1 MVRKLNVLV
10 AALAVILM
18 TVMTAGPASAQ
29 DAKAVLQAASKAMGN
44 PKSVQITG
52 TGWNAAVG
60 QSFTQ
65 EEDWPRF
72 EVTRYVRTIDY
83 DAGTSREE
91 FTRRQ
96 GNNPPR
102 GGGGTPLQG
111 EQQQVFMTS
120 GNYAWNMQDGKPV
133 PQPGQYLAGVTV
145 AEFRRLD
152 ILLTPHGF
160 LRAAMAAPNPTAI
173 SLTLGSPTGAVTPN
187 GKQTLVSFTAMG
199 KYKVVGT
206 FDDQNLLALVHTWV
220 PNPVYGDMLYEL
232 RYLNYKDY
240 GGVKYPTVLHIHQG
254 DPRLMVAHNSMEI
267 TLSNVQP
274 NVTVPAM
281 PVPAEAQSATAPP
294 VRAASQKLA
303 DGVWLVA
310 GGTHNSLAVEFRD
323 FVTVIEAPLNEE
335 RSLAVIAEVG
345 KLIPNKPIRYVVNTH
360 HHFDHSGGLRTY
372 LAQGA
377 TVVSHQANR
386 DFLENVLFSPAARTM
401 MPDRF
406 STYYPYFSGGRR
418 PLPIETVNQKY
429 VISDGVR
436 TIDLLPTQGLN
447 HHGGMLLVYLPKEK
461 ILVNADLYTPPAQ
474 GAPAPAL
481 NDNMRSL
488 QQNIQ
493 RLKLDVAQ
501 HVPIHGQ
508 PGTGEQFAQIAG
520 RGTN

>member
-1 MVRKLNVLV
+1 MARRYVVIVAVLALMAVTV
-10 AALAVILM
+10 A
-18 TVMTAGPASAQ
+18 TAAAQ

-60 QSFTQ
+60 QSFSAET
-65 EEDWPRF
+65 DWPRF

-83 DAGTSREE
+83 DARTSREE
-91 FTRRQ
+91 LTRRQ
-96 GNNPPR
+96 GTFPPQ
-102 GGGGTPLQG
+102 GGGGTPIQG
-111 EQQQVFMTS
+111 EQQQVFIVS
-120 GNYAWNMQDGKPV
+120 GNDAWNIVDGKPV
-133 PQPGQYLAGVTV
+133 AQPGQYLAGVPV
-145 AEFRRLD
+145 SEFRQLD
-152 ILLTPHGF
+152 VLLTPHGF
-160 LRAAMAAPNPTAI
+160 LRAAMAANNSTAV
-173 SLTLGSPTGAVTPN
+173 SLTLGSQTGAVTPN
-187 GKQTLVSFTAMG
+187 GKATLVSFTAMG

-232 RYLNYKDY
+232 RYTNYKDF
-240 GGVKYPTVLHIHQG
+240 GGVKFPTTLHIHQG
-254 DPRLMVAHNSMEI
+254 DPRLAVAHNSMEI

-274 NVTVPAM
+274 NISVPSVTVPAE
-281 PVPAEAQSATAPP
+281 VQKVTAAP
-294 VRAASQKLA
+294 VRAESQKLA

-310 GGTHNSLAVEFRD
+310 GGTHNSLAVDFRD

-335 RSLAVIAEVG
+335 RSLAVLAEVS
-345 KLIPNKPIRYVVNTH
+345 KLIPNKPIRYIVNTH

-377 TVVSHQANR
+377 TVVTHQANKQ
-386 DFLENVLFSPAARTM
+386 FLEDVLFSPGARTM

-418 PLPIETVNQKY
+418 PLPIEAVNQKY

-436 TIDLLPTQGLN
+436 TIDLYPMQGLN
-447 HHGGMLLVYLPKEK
+447 HAGGMLLAYFPKEK

-474 GAPAPAL
+474 GAPPAPPNA
-481 NDNMRSL
+481 NMRSL
-488 QQNIQ
+488 RANMQ
-493 RLKLDVAQ
+493 RLRLDVER

-508 PGTGEQFAQIAG
+508 PGSEEQFTKIVATQ
-520 RGTN
+520 TN

>member
-1 MVRKLNVLV
+1 MVRKLGVLV
-10 AALAVILM
+10 AALAVIMM
-18 TVMTAGPASAQ
+18 TVMTAVPASAQ

-52 TGWNAAVG
+52 TGWNASVG
-60 QSFTQ
+60 QNFTL

-72 EVTRYVRTIDY
+72 DVTRYVRTIDY

-111 EQQQVFMTS
+111 EQQQVFITS
-120 GNYAWNMQDGKPV
+120 GNYGWNMQDGKAV

-152 ILLTPHGF
+152 LLLTPHCF
-160 LRAAMAAPNPTAI
+160 LRAAMAATNPTAI

-187 GKQTLVSFTAMG
+187 GKQTLVSFTALG
-199 KYKVVGT
+199 KYRVVGT

-232 RYLNYKDY
+232 RYLNYKDF

-267 TLSNVQP
+267 TLTNVQP

-281 PVPAEAQSATAPP
+281 PVP
-294 VRAASQKLA
+294 A

-323 FVTVIEAPLNEE
+323 FATVIEAPLNEE

-345 KLIPNKPIRYVVNTH
+345 RLIPNKPIRYVVNTH

-377 TVVSHQANR
+377 TIVTHHENR
-386 DFLENVLFSPAARTM
+386 DYLDRVLFNPAPRTLQ
-401 MPDRF
+401 PDRF
-406 STYYPYFSGGRR
+406 SAYYPYFSGGRR

-436 TIDLLPTQGLN
+436 TIDLLPAQGLN
-447 HHGGMLLVYLPKEK
+447 HNGGMLLVYFPKEK
-461 ILVNADLYTPPAQ
+461 ILVNADLYSPPAQ
-474 GAPAPAL
+474 GAPAPAP
-481 NDNMRSL
+481 NANMRSL

-493 RLKLDVAQ
+493 RLKLDVVQ
-501 HVPIHGQ
+501 HVPIHGV
-508 PGTGEQFAQIAG
+508 PGTGQQFTQIVG

>member
-1 MVRKLNVLV
+1 MRKLGVLV
-10 AALAVILM
+10 AALAVITM
-18 TVMTAGPASAQ
+18 NVMTARPASAQ

-44 PKSVQITG
+44 PKTIQMTG

-152 ILLTPHGF
+152 IMLTPHGF
-160 LRAAMAAPNPTAI
+160 LRAAMAATNPTAI

-199 KYKVVGT
+199 KYRFVGT

-254 DPRLMVAHNSMEI
+254 DPRLMTAHNSMEI

-274 NVTVPAM
+274 NVTVAAL
-281 PVPAEAQSATAPP
+281 PVPAEVQSATAP
-294 VRAASQKLA
+294 
-303 DGVWLVA
+303 
-310 GGTHNSLAVEFRD
+310 
-323 FVTVIEAPLNEE
+323 
-335 RSLAVIAEVG
+335 
-345 KLIPNKPIRYVVNTH
+345 
-360 HHFDHSGGLRTY
+360 
-372 LAQGA
+372 
-377 TVVSHQANR
+377 
-386 DFLENVLFSPAARTM
+386 AAR
-401 MPDRF
+401 
-406 STYYPYFSGGRR
+406 
-418 PLPIETVNQKY
+418 
-429 VISDGVR
+429 
-436 TIDLLPTQGLN
+436 LPTARPRG
-447 HHGGMLLVYLPKEK
+447 P
-461 ILVNADLYTPPAQ
+461 
-474 GAPAPAL
+474 
-481 NDNMRSL
+481 
-488 QQNIQ
+488 
-493 RLKLDVAQ
+493 VA
-501 HVPIHGQ
+501 
-508 PGTGEQFAQIAG
+508 
-520 RGTN
+520 RRR